1 LAEGRWRAELK
12 RYGAPAAF
20 LAAVTIAVLLVR
32 AGLETGSSTSTITAT
47 TTQTAS
53 TPTPTSTTTA
63 ARRRRYYRLRPGE
76 TISDVA
82 IRFDTTV
89 ERLLALNP
97 GIEPTALEVGQRIR
111 VH

>member
-1 LAEGRWRAELK
+1 MAGRGWRAEFK

-32 AGLETGSSTSTITAT
+32 AGLHTGASTNTTTAT
-47 TTQTAS
+47 TTRTAS
-53 TPTPTSTTTA
+53 TSTATTTL
-63 ARRRRYYRLRPGE
+63 ARPRRYYYLRQGE

-89 ERLLALNP
+89 EQLLALNP
-97 GIEPTALEVGQRIR
+97 GIEPNALRVGQRIR
-111 VH
+111 VS